1 MTTSGTYAFGTST
14 PFDDIIVE
22 GFERIGMDPAKVSGW
37 QLNSARNS
45 ISYIFQTWA
54 NLPVNLWKV
63 VQSQTALIAGQTS
76 FNLNT
81 YDLFVTEMFTRQ
93 VIGGVNQDLMVS
105 PISRAEYAALP
116 NKSLQSQRPTQF
128 YLARQIIPQVY
139 VWPTPQ
145 DTSITMVYNTMQS
158 VQDPGSYTNTADMV
172 QRFMDALAAELAA
185 RLAVK
190 FAPARYPDL
199 AALAATAYQIA
210 ATEDTENVP
219 MRLVPDMT
227 GRRAG

>member
-1 MTTSGTYAFGTST
+1 
-14 PFDDIIVE
+14 
-22 GFERIGMDPAKVSGW
+22 
-37 QLNSARNS
+37 
-45 ISYIFQTWA
+45 
-54 NLPVNLWKV
+54 
-63 VQSQTALIAGQTS
+63 
-76 FNLNT
+76 
-81 YDLFVTEMFTRQ
+81 
-93 VIGGVNQDLMVS
+93 
-105 PISRAEYAALP
+105 
-116 NKSLQSQRPTQF
+116 
-128 YLARQIIPQVY
+128 
-139 VWPTPQ
+139 
-145 DTSITMVYNTMQS
+145 MVYNTMQS